1 MGGGNPI
8 KSFFSAPIDAVK
20 SLAQGDIG
28 GVLDAAG
35 RAASGG
41 TLSFNDLSGRT
52 AAEDAAKKAAAQ
64 QTAIA
69 QQEAA
74 EKQKAID
81 DAKAEQQAA
90 KEKAAAASRAVTAG
104 MTKTNYTTA
113 LGNVGSEMNSKKK
126 TLLGG

>member
-8 KSFFSAPIDAVK
+8 RSFFSAPIDAVK

-28 GVLDAAG
+28 GAIDGVG
-35 RAASGG
+35 RIVSGG

-52 AAEDAAKKAAAQ
+52 AAEEAAKKAAAQ
-64 QTAIA
+64 QAA
-69 QQEAA
+69 LAEQEAA
-74 EKQKAID
+74 AQQKAID
-81 DAKAEQQAA
+81 DAKAA

-113 LGNVGSEMNSKKK
+113 LGNAGSEINSKKK

>member
-52 AAEDAAKKAAAQ
+52 AAEDAKKAAAQ

-90 KEKAAAASRAVTAG
+90 KEKAAAASRDVTAG

>member
-8 KSFFSAPIDAVK
+8 RSFFSAPVDAVK

-28 GVLDAAG
+28 GAIDGVG
-35 RAASGG
+35 RIVSGG

-52 AAEDAAKKAAAQ
+52 AAEEKAAAQ
-64 QTAIA
+64 QKALA
-69 QQEAA
+69 EQEAA
-74 EKQKAID
+74 AQQKAID
-81 DAKAEQQAA
+81 DAKAA

-113 LGNVGSEMNSKKK
+113 LGNAGSEINSKKK